1 MRVIVHA
8 GFHKTGSSTIQAILR
23 EARDRLP
30 DWVFGLRYD
39 IAGISRAARH
49 VSLNGDPLELGLF
62 KAALVDWLGEQHRD
76 ARGIVI
82 SNERIMGAMPGDPN
96 VSSYAVAPILLAA
109 MRDVIHKQLGKSVD
123 LQFYLS
129 TRDPAAWI
137 DSLHWQ
143 QVRTSTLAETQASFR
158 ARITP
163 QFQIESVLA
172 QTRAALGDTP
182 LITHPLEH
190 SKTRPEGP
198 IAPLLDLMTLSPAER
213 AQIKPAP
220 PQNAR
225 PRGVDLTAL
234 ANALAAINAQG
245 LPTDVAEQA
254 KRELMRVAWREDAKL
269 RAKND

>member
-23 EARDRLP
+23 AARDRLP

-49 VSLNGDPLELGLF
+49 VSINGDPLELGLF
-62 KAALVDWLGEQHRD
+62 KAALADWLNEQRRD

-96 VSSYAVAPILLAA
+96 VTSYAVAPVLLGA

-123 LQFYLS
+123 LQFYLA
-129 TRDPAAWI
+129 TRDPAAWV

-143 QVRTSTLAETQASFR
+143 QVRTSALTETQASFR
-158 ARITP
+158 ARIAP
-163 QFQIESVLA
+163 QFDIDTVLA
-172 QTRAALGDTP
+172 KTRAALGETP
-182 LITHPLEH
+182 LCVRSLDN
-190 SKTRPEGP
+190 TRSLPEGP
-198 IAPLLDLMTLSPAER
+198 IAPLLDLMRLSPAER
-213 AQIKPAP
+213 AQIKPAQ

-225 PRGVDLTAL
+225 PRGVDLADL
-234 ANALAAINAQG
+234 ADALAAINAQG
-245 LPTDVAEQA
+245 LSSDATEQA
-254 KRELMRVAWREDAKL
+254 KRDLMRVAWREDAKL
-269 RAKND
+269 RAKNE